1 MLAATA
7 VPIARVLVMLRELER
22 FRLGLFAFVLAH
34 AESLSSLEKNRLRD
48 HMTTIRYRQVTNMAT
63 AASKE
68 LDLDPANYSDSVKIC
83 DPEPFCPYCI
93 KGAGQ
98 KA

>member
-1 MLAATA
+1 
-7 VPIARVLVMLRELER
+7 
-22 FRLGLFAFVLAH
+22 
-34 AESLSSLEKNRLRD
+34 
-48 HMTTIRYRQVTNMAT
+48 MTTIRYRQVTNMAT

>member
-1 MLAATA
+1 MDGRRAGQWRHAKAT
-7 VPIARVLVMLRELER
+7 VVGE
-22 FRLGLFAFVLAH
+22 
-34 AESLSSLEKNRLRD
+34 
-48 HMTTIRYRQVTNMAT
+48 TTNMAT
-63 AASKE
+63 AAGKE

-93 KGAGQ
+93 KGTGQ